1 MTADEEAVSFAT
13 FWQVYRVP
21 MVLGGTSLLFVLLSI
36 TIFIKSYQSVQPVE
50 FRSHDER
57 ASDSGIV
64 RSDRADLYVDVEG
77 AVIRPGVYRLPAG
90 SRVEDALAL
99 AGGLSA
105 RADADAL
112 ARMLNRA
119 AKLTD
124 GSKIYVPKTGD
135 VSGVG
140 TGGVSGKA
148 TISINRASQAELED
162 LPGVGAATAEK
173 IIGGRPY
180 LRLEELVEKK
190 IVGASL
196 FSRLKDRVSL

>member
-13 FWQVYRVP
+13 FWQVYRIP
-21 MVLGGTSLLFVLLSI
+21 MVLGGTSLLFVLLSV
-36 TIFIKSYQSVQPVE
+36 TIFIKSYQNVQPIQFSSAGE
-50 FRSHDER
+50 Q

-64 RSDRADLYVDVEG
+64 RSDRADVYVDVEG

-90 SRVEDALAL
+90 SRVDDALAL

-148 TISINRASQAELED
+148 TVSINRASQAELED